1 MMPKLTGEVISYIS
15 QLNRILLK
23 SLKTLN
29 SEFNQPINYI
39 EELIQ
44 QNGIL
49 KNREK
54 GKKELGK
61 REV

>member
-1 MMPKLTGEVISYIS
+1 MPKLTGEVISYIF